1 MPHEDG
7 DAYWPIVAT
16 VSLGA
21 SIVLD
26 IYDKREDIQED
37 QHIGDGGV
45 PQECTV
51 TSRNVVGQKEENAKQ
66 EYVLKPRWHILQE
79 PRSLLVTTSTAYT
92 DLMHGIAEIEVDQNL
107 ESDGI
112 ANWALL
118 GDCEVFKDG
127 SNRRE
132 SRISLTYRDVLRVS
146 KLGAK
151 VLGRGKT

>member
-37 QHIGDGGV
+37 QHIGDG
-45 PQECTV
+45 
-51 TSRNVVGQKEENAKQ
+51 GQKEENAKQ